1 MKRWIKNYLGFG
13 VFCLSAFICFATV
26 AKATDPEYPTRPIE
40 VVVTYG
46 AGGTTDVTFRA
57 LCEAANKYLPQPFIV
72 INKTGASGVIGTTYI
87 KNAKPDGYTIG
98 SLTMSAAFV
107 VPFNQDTPYDTVKDF
122 TPIIHVAGYVHPLL
136 VMEDKPWKT
145 LKELVESARKN
156 PGGIKVGIGGS
167 KYTQVEGILVGRI
180 EMKEN
185 IKFTYI
191 PFPSGSKET
200 MTALLGGHVD
210 VYAVTLDNV
219 SKDYIDMGKAR
230 ILAYISK
237 NKIPEYDKILSTQE
251 IYGFSV
257 SNLMGM
263 VGPKGLPLY
272 VRKKLEDAFTKGMKD
287 PSFVSIMKKMETS
300 IIYMTGEEMAKYIEK
315 TYKEQ
320 GEVMKQMK
328 AEELKK

>member
-1 MKRWIKNYLGFG
+1 
-13 VFCLSAFICFATV
+13 
-26 AKATDPEYPTRPIE
+26 
-40 VVVTYG
+40 
-46 AGGTTDVTFRA
+46 
-57 LCEAANKYLPQPFIV
+57 
-72 INKTGASGVIGTTYI
+72 
-87 KNAKPDGYTIG
+87 
-98 SLTMSAAFV
+98 
-107 VPFNQDTPYDTVKDF
+107 
-122 TPIIHVAGYVHPLL
+122 
-136 VMEDKPWKT
+136 
-145 LKELVESARKN
+145 
-156 PGGIKVGIGGS
+156 
-167 KYTQVEGILVGRI
+167 
-180 EMKEN
+180 
-185 IKFTYI
+185 
-191 PFPSGSKET
+191 
-200 MTALLGGHVD
+200 
-210 VYAVTLDNV
+210 
-219 SKDYIDMGKAR
+219 MGKAR